1 MRIHS
6 HSSLG
11 SFENCPRQYWYQY
24 IGKPPVER
32 VDTIEAFLGTY
43 VHETLEKRSGGLS
56 PSPRPLPEGEGAS
69 VLSPSLSRRE
79 KESGEGQRAWR
90 ACPRRDDR
98 GAGEAGWWGRA
109 AASGPPSRAYST
121 ANATR
126 ASTSAG
132 SFVTMSTIEPSKIA
146 VPSLTLIRT

>member
-56 PSPRPLPEGEGAS
+56 PSPRPLPEGEGAI
-69 VLSPSLSRRE
+69 VLSPALSQRERGLRSSPPPSPGGRRRAAKDSVHGVRARDATTAAQERRDGGAGRRRPAPRLVPTRPRTRRE
-79 KESGEGQRAWR
+79 RAR
-90 ACPRRDDR
+90 PPDR
-98 GAGEAGWWGRA
+98 
-109 AASGPPSRAYST
+109 S
-121 ANATR
+121 
-126 ASTSAG
+126 
-132 SFVTMSTIEPSKIA
+132 
-146 VPSLTLIRT
+146 

>member
-11 SFENCPRQYWYQY
+11 SFENCPTQYRYQY
-24 IGKPPVER
+24 IGTPSVER
-32 VDTIEAFLGTY
+32 VDTIEAFLGKR
-43 VHETLEKRSGGLS
+43 VHETLEKPSRGLG
-56 PSPRPLPEGEGAS
+56 PHPA
-69 VLSPSLSRRE
+69 LSQRE
-79 KESGEGQRAWR
+79 RESGEGQRAWR
-90 ACPRRDDR
+90 ARPRRDDR
-98 GAGEAGWWGRA
+98 GAGEAGRWGRA

-132 SFVTMSTIEPSKIA
+132 SFVTLSTIEPSKIA